1 MKLNPE
7 GRKWM
12 PLWAVRWV
20 DVNGE
25 WHTAKIHAQTWS
37 EAADRL
43 GRLYPIRVQ
52 GTDCRF
58 QEQIEK
64 EG

>member
-12 PLWAVRWV
+12 PRWAVRWV
-20 DVNGE
+20 DVAGE

-43 GRLYPIRVQ
+43 GRFYPIMVQ
-52 GTDCRF
+52 GIDQRF
-58 QEQIEK
+58 QSLAEEA
-64 EG
+64 

>member
-12 PLWAVRWV
+12 PLWAVLWV
-20 DVNGE
+20 DVYGE
-25 WHTAKIHAQTWS
+25 WHTAKIHARSWS

-43 GRLYPIRVQ
+43 GRLYPVKVQ
-52 GTDCRF
+52 GIDCRY
-58 QEQIEK
+58 QNLVEEA
-64 EG
+64 